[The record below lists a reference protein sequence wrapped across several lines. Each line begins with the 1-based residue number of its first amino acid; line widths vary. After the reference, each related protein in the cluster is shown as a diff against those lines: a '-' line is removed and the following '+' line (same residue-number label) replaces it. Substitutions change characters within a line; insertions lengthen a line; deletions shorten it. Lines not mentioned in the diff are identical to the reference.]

1 MGDARQPRSARRWY
15 RSITARVTAG
25 AVAVVALTLLIDSVG
40 IVVALDRILE
50 DGVALTLE
58 QDLEGLSTRYDTAGL
73 TVTEVEQIDDDERL
87 IRLEGS
93 VSAINDID
101 AAYMPTPPER
111 TTVRVEIDSE
121 PYLVSAY
128 ELDDDLT
135 LVVGRSLDQAVN
147 AVRATSVT
155 LSVAISIA
163 LVLIG
168 FVIWGVVRRALAP
181 VERMRRQVAAID
193 ESGLDQRVPAS
204 GVGDE
209 LDRLAGTL
217 NGMLDRLEHSQTTQR
232 RFVSD
237 ASHELRSPLATM
249 RQHAELVRHHPTAVA
264 PAEFADIVLGETER
278 MQHLVDDLLL
288 LARLD
293 ERRGVMRP
301 GPVDLDDLAL
311 AEVRRLQAVDRLT
324 VDGSGIVAARITG
337 SEPLLARALRNL
349 VDNARRHASSCIAI
363 TIDPRKGAVAV
374 HVDDD
379 GSGIPPVDRGRV
391 FERFARRDD
400 ARARDDGGSG
410 LGLAIVRE
418 IAAAHGGRAV
428 ATESPLGGA
437 RFTLTIPESSH
448 T

>member
-1 MGDARQPRSARRWY
+1 VGDGRPPGRARRWY

-73 TVTEVEQIDDDERL
+73 SVSEVEQIDDDERL
-87 IRLEGS
+87 IRLQGS
-93 VSAINDID
+93 VSAINDVD
-101 AAYMPTPPER
+101 AAFMPTPPEQ
-111 TTVRVEIDSE
+111 TTVRVDIDSE
-121 PYLVSAY
+121 PYPVSAY
-128 ELDDDLT
+128 RLEEDLT
-135 LVVGRSLDQAVN
+135 LVVGRSLEQAVN
-147 AVRATSVT
+147 AVNATSIT
-155 LSVAISIA
+155 LSVALSIA
-163 LVLIG
+163 LLLIA
-168 FVIWGVVRRALAP
+168 FVIWVVIRRALAP

-193 ESGLDQRVPAS
+193 ESGLDQRVPAT

-217 NGMLDRLEHSQTTQR
+217 NGMLDRLEQSQSAQR

-264 PAEFADIVLGETER
+264 PGEFADIVLGEAER
-278 MQHLVDDLLL
+278 MQHLVEDLLL

-293 ERRGVMRP
+293 EGRGAMRP

-311 AEVRRLQAVDRLT
+311 AEVRRLRAVDPVT
-324 VDGSGIVAARITG
+324 IDGSGIVAARVTG

-349 VDNARRHASSCIAI
+349 VDNARRHASSRVAI
-363 TIDPRKGAVAV
+363 TIEPGGDVVAV

-379 GSGIPPVDRGRV
+379 GFGIPFVDRERV

-418 IAAAHGGRAV
+418 VAATHGGRAV
-428 ATESPLGGA
+428 AADSPLGGA
-437 RFTLTIPESSH
+437 RFTLTIPRSLGR
-448 T
+448 